1 MPKGLQNWRYG
12 LELEGN
18 RMSSPIRRRT
28 VLASMMT
35 IIALLAVFSRASL
48 IHSVSAQSSPI
59 DLSKEY
65 TSGDVD
71 VFPYL
76 QAWYTWININGT
88 HMIFLALHSN
98 QAQSPVSAF
107 VGQGYNTTSGS
118 KVFVANALLAMEVY
132 NDTNGN
138 GYLDAN
144 YGAGTTELKCLLV
157 MNASQ
162 TFTVNPVQKTI
173 TSGIAHYSWGVTY
186 GNVQAILIKAASP
199 NYGYTG
205 GLAASYTSI
214 DHVIFSYDFSLNGN
228 TTYLKT
234 SYDIGNVVL
243 VLPTDPGVTLQGLS
257 FSLLH
262 TTLAVASHQL
272 SVVAGSN
279 PYDSQTST
287 SPSLVTAA
295 QLSVDNGLTYE
306 FRFRDNYT
314 LVKTPTETHPALYVA
329 SPVNSLP
336 AGAFSGGDYTPLIR
350 VGDYVRKKIP
360 DISGLP
366 STPDLKYGT
375 SRFFF
380 RVVFPSMSR
389 SCVKEYPNYFFYF

>member
-1 MPKGLQNWRYG
+1 MPSL
-12 LELEGN
+12 
-18 RMSSPIRRRT
+18 IRTRRVPAL
-28 VLASMMT
+28 VLTFIVM
-35 IIALLAVFSRASL
+35 LAVFSHASVF
-48 IHSVSAQSSPI
+48 HSAKAQSSI

-65 TSGDVD
+65 SSGDVD
-71 VFPYL
+71 VFTYL
-76 QAWYTWININGT
+76 HAWYTWININGT
-88 HMIFLALHSN
+88 HTIFLALHSN

-132 NDTNGN
+132 NDTNAN

-144 YGAGTTELKCLLV
+144 YGAGTTELKYLLV

-162 TFTVNPVQKTI
+162 KFTTSPVQKTI

-214 DHVIFSYDFSLNGN
+214 DHVSFSYDYSLNGN

-234 SYDIGNVVL
+234 SYDIGSVTL
-243 VLPTDPGVTLQGLS
+243 VPPTDPGVTLQGLS

-262 TTLAVASHQL
+262 TTLAGASHPL

-295 QLSVDNGLTYE
+295 HWTVDNGLTYAFC
-306 FRFRDNYT
+306 FRENYT
-314 LVKTPTETHPALYVA
+314 LVQ
-329 SPVNSLP
+329 
-336 AGAFSGGDYTPLIR
+336 
-350 VGDYVRKKIP
+350 
-360 DISGLP
+360 
-366 STPDLKYGT
+366 
-375 SRFFF
+375 
-380 RVVFPSMSR
+380 
-389 SCVKEYPNYFFYF
+389 

>member
-1 MPKGLQNWRYG
+1 MP
-12 LELEGN
+12 
-18 RMSSPIRRRT
+18 SPTSKRT
-28 VLASMMT
+28 VLASTMT
-35 IIALLAVFSRASL
+35 MIALLAIVAQVPNF
-48 IHSVSAQSSPI
+48 HSVTAQSSAI

-65 TSGDVD
+65 SSGDVD
-71 VFPYL
+71 VFTYL

-88 HMIFLALHSN
+88 HTIFLALHSN
-98 QAQSPVSAF
+98 QVQSPVSAF

-144 YGAGTTELKCLLV
+144 YGAGTTELKYLLV

-173 TSGIAHYSWGVTY
+173 TGGMAHYCWGVTY
-186 GNVQAILIKAASP
+186 GNVQARLIRASPP

-214 DHVIFSYDFSLNGN
+214 DHVSLSYDYSLNGN

-234 SYDIGNVVL
+234 SYDIGNVAL

-306 FRFRDNYT
+306 FRFRDNYS
-314 LVKTPTETHPALYVA
+314 LVKTPTEIHPALYDA

-336 AGAFSGGDYTPLIR
+336 VGAFSGGDYTPLIR
-350 VGDYVRKKIP
+350 VQG
-360 DISGLP
+360 
-366 STPDLKYGT
+366 
-375 SRFFF
+375 
-380 RVVFPSMSR
+380 
-389 SCVKEYPNYFFYF
+389 CVMAN